1 MRRKPP
7 SVTDFTEPRE
17 PGWYAA
23 VDLGA
28 GIRTALGRT
37 TPLRVG
43 KDMSLVGK
51 LDEVELPEL
60 LEAIAKTRKTGK
72 LRLTRRDREG
82 IIVFRQGMI
91 VYAASSSAR
100 QTLGNLLLCE
110 RLIDETQLT
119 SALELQHLAQ
129 EEQRLGNILLEM
141 DAVDEETLERT
152 VHQQTEKVILEFM
165 SWKSGF
171 FKFDPLELS
180 DYGEIEVDAADF
192 LIREGLKTDRVLSD
206 LAARLE
212 EADLEEVDE
221 TKSTGPAA
229 GPTSRDLTS
238 LKSIMGEIR
247 SPEFTGEITQKIL
260 TFAQDLFGRGIF
272 FVVRLDGLGVMGQFG
287 MDSSDDKAEARLRE
301 LMIPLDQPSIL
312 SEAAERKEAV
322 LEILSDTEWNQKILE
337 VLGGPTESES
347 LAVPLTVNDQVLLV
361 LYGDQ
366 LAESAGSG
374 WLEELELLMLQAGLA
389 MEKTLLAKRIEHYE
403 ALRRDN

>member
-1 MRRKPP
+1 
-7 SVTDFTEPRE
+7 
-17 PGWYAA
+17 
-23 VDLGA
+23 
-28 GIRTALGRT
+28 
-37 TPLRVG
+37 
-43 KDMSLVGK
+43 MSLVGK

-60 LEAIAKTRKTGK
+60 LEAIATARKTGK

-129 EEQRLGNILLEM
+129 DEQRLGNILLEM

-165 SWKSGF
+165 SWKTGF

-221 TKSTGPAA
+221 TKSTGPTA

-287 MDSSDDKAEARLRE
+287 MDSSDDKAEAHLRE

-322 LEILSDTEWNQKILE
+322 LEILPDTEWNHKILE
-337 VLGGPTESES
+337 VLGGPTEGES

>member
-1 MRRKPP
+1 
-7 SVTDFTEPRE
+7 
-17 PGWYAA
+17 
-23 VDLGA
+23 
-28 GIRTALGRT
+28 
-37 TPLRVG
+37 
-43 KDMSLVGK
+43 MSLVGK

-60 LEAIAKTRKTGK
+60 LQAISDAQKTGK
-72 LRLTRRDREG
+72 LKLTRRDRDG
-82 IIVFRQGMI
+82 IIVFREGMI

-100 QTLGNLLLCE
+100 QTLGNLLLCD
-110 RLIDETQLT
+110 RHIDETQLT
-119 SALELQHLAQ
+119 TALELQHLA
-129 EEQRLGNILLEM
+129 EHEQRLGSILLEM
-141 DAVDEETLERT
+141 EAVDEETLERI

-192 LIREGLKTDRVLSD
+192 LIREGLTTDRVLSD

-212 EADLEEVDE
+212 EADLDE
-221 TKSTGPAA
+221 PNETEPEGSDG
-229 GPTSRDLTS
+229 GHSSRDLTS

-260 TFAQDLFGRGIF
+260 SFAQDLFGRGIF
-272 FVVRLDGLGVMGQFG
+272 FVVRLDGYGVMGQFG
-287 MDSSDDKAEARLRE
+287 MDSSNEKAESHLRQ

-322 LEILSDTEWNQKILE
+322 LEILTDSEWNQSILGA
-337 VLGGPTESES
+337 LGGPAEGES

-366 LAESAGSG
+366 LVEGASSG
-374 WLEELELLMLQAGLA
+374 WLEELELLILQAGLA
-389 MEKTLLAKRIEHYE
+389 MEKNLLSKRIEHYE
-403 ALRRDN
+403 ALRREK